1 MLDLKTK
8 GENMANIKNL
18 NESLMRRI
26 EALENEELDDIQLE
40 IEIKRSQA
48 ITKVADAIISCAR
61 VALDA
66 QKQFDEYATGRTVDI
81 PLLGINSDDIVKENK
96 NLRRRLMEKESYD

>member
-1 MLDLKTK
+1 
-8 GENMANIKNL
+8 MANIKNL
-18 NESLMRRI
+18 NESLMKRI
-26 EALENEELDDIQLE
+26 EALEDEDLTEEQLE

-48 ITKVADAIISCAR
+48 ITKVADTIINCAR
-61 VALDA
+61 IALDA

-81 PLLGINSDDIVKENK
+81 PLLGISNNDLAKENK

>member
-1 MLDLKTK
+1 MLNLKVK
-8 GENMANIKNL
+8 GDKMANIKNL
-18 NESLMRRI
+18 NESLMKRI
-26 EALENEELDDIQLE
+26 EALEDENLTDEQLE
-40 IEIKRSQA
+40 MEIKRSQA

-81 PLLGINSDDIVKENK
+81 PLLGISNNDLAKENK